1 MALTQHVQARFRCG
15 QLVLAPKSRY
25 SFTTSRSDTRIL
37 STPSH
42 GDWGDVSP
50 LRWRENDSALLN
62 GYTLRSS
69 YELSPRWVLEIITEG
84 DRSRPLSRSY
94 PSIDLDLTHPLL
106 NPRGRLSTSRTSLF
120 SFSNFPQGRH
130 HYANYCLN
138 RGPVEEPDGD
148 ASAVTTSTS
157 LSLS

>member
-25 SFTTSRSDTRIL
+25 VLHNFRARTRAYFQRHL
-37 STPSH
+37 M

-50 LRWRENDSALLN
+50 LRWGENDSALLN

-84 DRSRPLSRSY
+84 DRSTTTLSIVS
-94 PSIDLDLTHPLL
+94 L
-106 NPRGRLSTSRTSLF
+106 N
-120 SFSNFPQGRH
+120 
-130 HYANYCLN
+130 
-138 RGPVEEPDGD
+138 
-148 ASAVTTSTS
+148 
-157 LSLS
+157 